1 MYAFCIK
8 FTFRRTFLRRKKK
21 RFENK
26 KLEIRNTLQNVMAG
40 IILIVL
46 VVLVVVVVVVVVVDF
61 CLLMFLTIEF
71 RKYERKHRI

>member
-1 MYAFCIK
+1 
-8 FTFRRTFLRRKKK
+8 
-21 RFENK
+21 
-26 KLEIRNTLQNVMAG
+26 MAG